1 MADLE
6 AVLADVSYLMAMEK
20 SRNEPYKRSTKK
32 VQLPDPSCRD
42 VTYKYLQEKVQ
53 ISFDHL
59 FNERIGYSI
68 FKQYIMNGG
77 SGDPGSEKALLF
89 LEKIK
94 DYQEMDSNAL
104 RKPAAK
110 AIFDEFIMPDLLARD
125 HPYDIED
132 AEEVRASLAN
142 DETSH
147 DLFDKYG
154 NSIKDMMLE
163 HEYPSFVDS
172 NYYTRYL
179 QWKSLEINTRVK
191 IEDFSLHRIIGRGG
205 FGEVYGC
212 RKVDTG
218 RMYAMKCLYKK
229 RIKMKQGERMA
240 VNERDIL
247 ARVDTPF
254 IVCLNYAFQTGDR
267 LCFILD
273 LMNGGDLHYHLTQR
287 NSFSE
292 AETRFYA
299 AEVILGLEHMHNRS
313 IVYRDLKP
321 ANVLLDE
328 AGHVRISD
336 LGLATDF
343 SVKKPTA
350 TVGTHGY
357 MAPEVIEKGSYDS
370 SADWFSLG
378 CMLMKLLNGRCPFRP
393 PKCKEKSTIDNL
405 TLTMNVEFPE
415 TFTPELKDMLGKLLE
430 RKPDRRLGCQGRGAE
445 EVKSHPFF
453 SILDWNAASKV
464 KLSPPVV
471 PPKGEVNAA
480 DAFDIGNFNE
490 DDTKGIKLT
499 KEDDDQY
506 KNFDIFLPDRWQKE
520 ITETIF
526 DTVNLEADRLE
537 NKKPKRSASV
547 DLSGDCIL
555 QGYLLKLGGPF
566 LSQWQK
572 KYFHLFPNRL
582 EWRAEPSTLA
592 NNLITMDDLV
602 SVRECSYKT
611 YDKCI
616 CLELCRNK
624 KSSDIYLRTENEIEF
639 DQWFKHLS
647 ATLEQAVQMLKRGG
661 KMLRSVNSSED
672 GRAASFRKN
681 S

>member
-42 VTYKYLQEKVQ
+42 VTYKYLQEKTQ

-59 FNERIGYSI
+59 FNERIGYNI
-68 FKQYIMNGG
+68 FKQFIMNGG

-154 NSIKDMMLE
+154 VSIKDMMLE

-172 NYYTRYL
+172 TYYTRYL

-254 IVCLNYAFQTGDR
+254 IVCLNYAFQTTDR

-273 LMNGGDLHYHLTQR
+273 LMN
-287 NSFSE
+287 
-292 AETRFYA
+292 
-299 AEVILGLEHMHNRS
+299 
-313 IVYRDLKP
+313 
-321 ANVLLDE
+321 
-328 AGHVRISD
+328 
-336 LGLATDF
+336 
-343 SVKKPTA
+343 
-350 TVGTHGY
+350 GTHGY

-405 TLTMNVEFPE
+405 TLTMNVEFPD
-415 TFTPELKDMLGKLLE
+415 TFSPELKDMLGKLLE

-445 EVKSHPFF
+445 EVKSHAFF
-453 SILDWNAASKV
+453 SALDWNAASKV
-464 KLSPPVV
+464 KLTPPVV

-526 DTVNLEADRLE
+526 ETVNQEADRIE

-566 LSQWQK
+566 LTQWQK

-661 KMLRSVNSSED
+661 KMLRSVNSSEET
-672 GRAASFRKN
+672 RASLRHGLGMMAGLSPLSEGSEFRCFVFAVFLMVVRPLLGKTHRDLTGHYKKAFRTHF
-681 S
+681 